1 MELNSSQ
8 TNWAELLDTLKDI
21 LLQDETKLENNIS
34 FYKKLLENPQADKRK
49 LENMY
54 QKVTWDQN
62 RLLLLQEI
70 MKRLCMFDIL
80 NIAENLQTAI
90 QTEATKKGGRI
101 ENWSFTIQKE
111 NEELRTFFFP
121 LSNDRNP
128 ETQPT
133 E

>member
-1 MELNSSQ
+1 MSITQ

-34 FYKKLLENPQADKRK
+34 FYKKLLANPQTDKQK

-62 RLLLLQEI
+62 RLLLLQEV
-70 MKRLCMFDIL
+70 MNRLYMFDIPI
-80 NIAENLQTAI
+80 IAENLQTAI
-90 QTEATKKGGRI
+90 QTEATKKGGKI
-101 ENWSFTIQKE
+101 EDWLFTIQKE

-128 ETQPT
+128 ETK
-133 E
+133 